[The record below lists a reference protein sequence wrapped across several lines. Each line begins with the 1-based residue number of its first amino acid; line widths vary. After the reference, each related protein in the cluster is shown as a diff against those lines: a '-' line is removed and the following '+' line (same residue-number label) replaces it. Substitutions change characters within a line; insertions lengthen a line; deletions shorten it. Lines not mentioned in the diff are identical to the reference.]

1 MVTIRSVNE
10 IIQSLVDY
18 FRLAQPD
25 LDTKPGT
32 VARDLVIDGPANQL
46 ALLYEE
52 VSGVSDQQSLR
63 LVSGSDLD
71 KLAKNF
77 GLTRKSA
84 TPASG
89 VALLTFSSINAPIN
103 INSGDSIIASNGL
116 SYVVQNGIAISP
128 ALSNFYQSVASKF
141 QNDLDFV
148 GITDS
153 FAVEITVR
161 ATSSGISG
169 NLGKYSLIRTN
180 ISGVSNV
187 TNVNPFTGGGD
198 SETDAI
204 FRDRVLSV
212 FSGSSVGT
220 ALGYKNTALS
230 TTGVFDAFIVEPGD
244 TLMTRD
250 GSIVTTSND
259 GTKTVIS
266 EGTGGKVDVVI
277 LGSSLNE
284 NIDSFIYRDKSNKND
299 PTDPKN
305 IFVLGQITGDENKTI
320 NRKRIDNIKTGIL
333 PVQPVQ
339 EFLEVT
345 GSQSGSNFVPKTVDS
360 FGRVFGNFELL
371 KDSGLYGGSPWG
383 FDSFHWIDF
392 KVSDF
397 GEDRIKGQ
405 FNGQDALT
413 FTDVLEI
420 PNVQQN
426 ISITNENSLVT
437 SDRSLIQ
444 LLHTPV
450 TNVTRVFNVNTGER
464 YVVSNQNPDG
474 SGSTNTTGRIRISG
488 NTLPSA
494 SDVLQ
499 VDYSWIVS
507 YDQFSDYDG
516 IINTKN
522 SRPVND
528 SIDWGYSSLVRSEK
542 VKFTRNT
549 ENTFFVGNLVQ
560 PISSI
565 INVKQVNPIEGVV
578 TEVLTGTFAG
588 RLSIILNDLTDEIA
602 TIDEVVLSNTNTE
615 LYNTSQS
622 DGVFSNQT
630 TVVGIDIRFI
640 TTIIL
645 PTDTLATVDDKV
657 TVFVNSSDTFNV
669 TNSNGN
675 FNGTQITIPTAN
687 IDSTATNIV
696 LDVNY
701 IANTPT
707 LLSTTVPFLPVSRVG
722 NGFDLSKNLGF
733 NNSFITNTMRRD
745 VLVIQ
750 QNLSLQLYIELNES
764 SLETII
770 NNNLVISVIRIV
782 DGKEIWNS
790 DNQGTITVNT
800 SNNNYQLIFSG
811 FNTPAIGDRVLVVYY
826 ANNTRRFQ
834 PFTFGNT
841 VIRTNISSLSLDSF
855 DNRFLTSIQSFIS
868 EDPVAFQILEPN
880 SDEIIASGV
889 DGYLISTVSNPAQ
902 AVFGSPSFSFSNI
915 ANISSKKV
923 KIFGSSIVDNNGIFD
938 IVTYNA
944 SNNSLTV
951 ATILDKIS
959 TRQVSVIRIADGK
972 DLWSSTGIVDAD
984 LNLLAF
990 PVTSAAN
997 AGDKVFVVFTDV
1009 KNLKQSSSKVAITV
1023 SDQVV
1028 NTGVLTIVGT
1038 TLIKASDVVFTA
1050 TTNGLKQ
1057 NILEA
1062 MRKALKLNSTS
1073 LIPGNIKLAKIA
1085 KLEKVNTVS
1094 IGSDE
1099 VLSVIATYDLTGAKL
1114 RDNSWFIEDF
1124 VEDTTLSDFEFILP
1138 GTANNLSNTSVLN
1151 NLPSI
1156 GDKLRITFYYSVTGD
1171 SENLYFTRN
1180 GTLYTNKNFGLI
1192 DRIFVASGFTTSQS
1206 TKIVVSTFNQ
1216 PIVGSRYKAIYDYTA
1231 PKPNERIVI
1240 RYNYN
1245 KLITDVT
1252 FNIENNR
1259 PINADV
1265 LVRQAKEILVDL
1277 TMNIVIS
1284 DTQATS
1290 SNLVVQ
1296 NLKDRLLEALT
1307 INQLG
1312 VVIDASDLVNVAYTI
1327 DGVDRARI
1335 LFFNKNGSTGQ
1346 VLSLIAQKD
1355 EYFVPN
1361 NVIVNIENR

>member
-18 FRLAQPD
+18 FKLAQPD

-32 VARDLVIDGPANQL
+32 VARDLVIDGPSNQISL
-46 ALLYEE
+46 IYEE
-52 VSGVSDQQSLR
+52 LSGVSDQQSLR

-77 GLTRKSA
+77 GLSRKSA
-84 TPASG
+84 TPSSG
-89 VALLTFSSINAPIN
+89 VALLTFSSINSPIN
-103 INSGDSIIASNGL
+103 INSGDSVIASNGL
-116 SYVVQNGIAISP
+116 SYVVQSGISVTP
-128 ALSNFYQSVASKF
+128 ALTNFYQSVAAKF

-148 GITDS
+148 GIKDTY
-153 FAVEITVR
+153 AIEVTVKST
-161 ATSSGISG
+161 TSGVTG
-169 NLGKYSLIRTN
+169 NLGKYSLVRTN

-187 TNVNPFTGGGD
+187 TNINPFTGGGD
-198 SETDAI
+198 AETDSI

-250 GSIVTTSND
+250 GSIVSTSSD
-259 GTKTVIS
+259 GVKTVIS

-277 LGSSLNE
+277 LGNSLNE

-299 PTDPKN
+299 PTNHKN
-305 IFVLGQITGDENKTI
+305 IFVLGQIAGDENKTI
-320 NRKRIDNIKTGIL
+320 NRKRIDNIKNNVL
-333 PVQPVQ
+333 PIQPV
-339 EFLEVT
+339 EEILEVT
-345 GSQSGSNFVPKTVDS
+345 GSLSGSNFKLKTTDS
-360 FGRVFGNFELL
+360 FGRTFGNFELL
-371 KDSGLYGGSPWG
+371 KDTGIYGGSPWG
-383 FDSFHWIDF
+383 FDSFHWISF

-397 GEDRIKGQ
+397 SEDRIKGQ

-420 PNVQQN
+420 SNVTQN

-437 SDRSLIQ
+437 SDRSVIQ

-474 SGSTNTTGRIRISG
+474 VGSANTSGRIKISG
-488 NTLPSA
+488 NTLPTA

-499 VDYSWIVS
+499 VDYNWIVS

-522 SRPVND
+522 PRPVNN

-542 VKFTRNT
+542 INFTRNT
-549 ENTFFVGNLVQ
+549 DNTFFVGNVTQ

-565 INVKQVNPIEGVV
+565 INVNQINAIEGKI
-578 TEVLTGTFAG
+578 TEVISGTFTG
-588 RLSIILNDLTDEIA
+588 RLSVVINDLPIEI
-602 TIDEVVLSNTNTE
+602 TSIDALVLKNTNTE
-615 LYNTSQS
+615 LYITSQL
-622 DGVFSNQT
+622 DGVFSNLT
-630 TVVGIDIRFI
+630 TVVGIDIRYI

-645 PTDTLATVDDKV
+645 PTDTSASVNDVV
-657 TVFVNSSDTFNV
+657 TILVNSSDTFNIN
-669 TNSNGN
+669 NSNGN
-675 FNGTQITIPTAN
+675 FNGTQITIP
-687 IDSTATNIV
+687 ATNITLTADNII

-701 IANTPT
+701 IANTT
-707 LLSTTVPFLPVSRVG
+707 ILLSTTVPFLPVSRVG
-722 NGFDLSKNLGF
+722 NGFDLQKNLGF
-733 NNSFITNTMRRD
+733 NNNYFTNIARRD
-745 VLVIQ
+745 TLVIKK
-750 QNLSLQLYIELNES
+750 NLSNQLYIELNDS
-764 SLETII
+764 SIDSVITKDLI
-770 NNNLVISVIRIV
+770 ISVIRII
-782 DGKEIWNS
+782 DSKEIWNS
-790 DNQGTITVNT
+790 NNQGTVTTNSST
-800 SNNNYQLIFSG
+800 NKYQLIFSG
-811 FNTPAIGDRVLVVYY
+811 FNTPALGDRVLIIYH

-834 PFTFGNT
+834 PFSFSNNI
-841 VIRTNISSLSLDSF
+841 IRTNISTLTLDSINNKF
-855 DNRFLTSIQSFIS
+855 NVLIQNFIS
-868 EDPVAFQILEPN
+868 ESSLNYSIIEPN
-880 SDEIIASGV
+880 SDDVIISGS
-889 DGYLISTVSNPAQ
+889 DGYLISTVNQ
-902 AVFGSPSFSFSNI
+902 ATFGSPTLSLSNI
-915 ANISSKKV
+915 TNILSKKV
-923 KIFGSSIVDNNGIFD
+923 KISGSLNLDNNGIFD
-938 IVTYNA
+938 IVSYN
-944 SNNSLTV
+944 SSSNSLIVSTQL
-951 ATILDKIS
+951 AKIS
-959 TRQVSVIRIADGK
+959 NRQVSVIRIADGK
-972 DLWSSTGIVDAD
+972 DLWNSSGVVDAAA
-984 LNLLAF
+984 NLVKL
-990 PVTSAAN
+990 PITTSAN
-997 AGDKVFVVFTDV
+997 VSDKVFLIFTDV
-1009 KNLKQSSSKVAITV
+1009 NNLKQSSSKIAVNI

-1028 NTGVLTIVGT
+1028 NTGVITIAGT
-1038 TLIKASDVVFTA
+1038 TINKASDIVFTA
-1050 TTNGLKQ
+1050 TINGLKQ

-1073 LIPGNIKLAKIA
+1073 VIPNTNKLVKIA

-1099 VLSVIATYDLTGAKL
+1099 VLSVIATYNLNGTKIK
-1114 RDNSWFIEDF
+1114 DNSWFIDDF
-1124 VEDTTLSDFEFILP
+1124 VENAALNDFDFVLP
-1138 GTANNLSNTSVLN
+1138 NTANNLSNTSVVN

-1156 GDKLRITFYYSVTGD
+1156 GDKLRITFYYATTND

-1231 PKPNERIVI
+1231 PKTNERIVI

-1245 KLITDVT
+1245 KVITDTT

-1284 DTQATS
+1284 DAQTNS
-1290 SNLVVQ
+1290 SSLVVQ
-1296 NLKDRLLEALT
+1296 NLKDRLLAALT

-1312 VVIDASDLVNVAYTI
+1312 SIIDSSDLVNVAYTI

-1335 LFFNKNGSTGQ
+1335 IFFNKNGSTGQ
-1346 VLSLIAQKD
+1346 VLSLISQKD

-1361 NVIVNIENR
+1361 NVIINIENR